1 MAEKD
6 FGSGEH
12 KTAPTPTTSMEAILN
27 GLAQHIESLLD
38 RIDSDSPNH
47 QVREIEGLLER
58 ISATEDYLEQW
69 VAQERNSDGTAEE

>member
-1 MAEKD
+1 
-6 FGSGEH
+6 
-12 KTAPTPTTSMEAILN
+12 METILN

-58 ISATEDYLEQW
+58 LTATEEYLKEWVEQEL
-69 VAQERNSDGTAEE
+69 QSDQA